1 MEEELSAAAYG
12 RTIDFARVV
21 AFTDGVF
28 AIAITLL
35 VLGLD
40 IPGGQPNL
48 SELLR
53 AQESGA
59 VRPDVSIGDLLQLTN
74 AIALAAEET
83 PDDPALAD
91 RLLNLTLRGLKP

>member
-1 MEEELSAAAYG
+1 MEEELSATAYG

-40 IPGGQPNL
+40 IPGGQPDL

-53 AQESGA
+53 AQETKLWWISHS
-59 VRPDVSIGDLLQLTN
+59 RPITMK
-74 AIALAAEET
+74 
-83 PDDPALAD
+83 
-91 RLLNLTLRGLKP
+91 LRA